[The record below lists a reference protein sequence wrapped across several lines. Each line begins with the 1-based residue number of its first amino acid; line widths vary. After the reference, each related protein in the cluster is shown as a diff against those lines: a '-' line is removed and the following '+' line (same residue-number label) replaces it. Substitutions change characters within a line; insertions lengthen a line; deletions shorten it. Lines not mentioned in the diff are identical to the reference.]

1 MKQENRIL
9 EIPVSKRIVDMIG
22 GDLLVLI
29 RQAVKTEL
37 ENKTPPPIIYPG
49 LPRFVTGLKSLAFVL
64 NTSVSTVSRWKSKG
78 LLDAVTFQDT
88 NEKFMSF
95 DVYGVLDVLRLSNQQ
110 GKYNQSKFNH
120 KK

>member
-1 MKQENRIL
+1 MKQKNPIL
-9 EIPVSKRIVDMIG
+9 EIPVSKRMVDMIG

-37 ENKTPPPIIYPG
+37 ENKTPPTIIYPG
-49 LPRFVTGLKSLAFVL
+49 LPRFVTGLKSLASVL
-64 NTSVSTVSRWKSKG
+64 NTSVSTVSRWKNKG